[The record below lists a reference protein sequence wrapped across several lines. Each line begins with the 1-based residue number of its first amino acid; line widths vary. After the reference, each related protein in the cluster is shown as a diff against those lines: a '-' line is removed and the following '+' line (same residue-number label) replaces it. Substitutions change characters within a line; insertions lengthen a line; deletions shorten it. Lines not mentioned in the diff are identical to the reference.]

1 MMHWTKEISTKNC
14 IFGRIPNKLAER
26 VRRETGIN
34 IKDIIVPFRLRKYV
48 KSFCTHME
56 TVRMNRCE
64 DREQLREKIS
74 FKFQK

>member
-1 MMHWTKEISTKNC
+1 M
-14 IFGRIPNKLAER
+14 
-26 VRRETGIN
+26 RETGIN

-56 TVRMNRCE
+56 TVRVNRCG
-64 DREQLREKIS
+64 DRERLHEKIS